1 MRLSFSKPVF
11 MLLACLLVLSG
22 IGFWLVTTPAVF
34 HALRGQEAALSA
46 GFVAD
51 AGRGARLFWVGGC
64 ASCHRSE
71 ASSLAQ
77 ADDLAVLL
85 GGGHRLKTP
94 FGTFVVPNI
103 SPHPQ
108 DGIGA
113 WSFGAFATAMR
124 EGVLPDGRHA
134 FPAFP
139 YTSYQRMNTGDLAD
153 LFAFLQSL
161 PQVQGRQP
169 EHDLAFPFNLRRGV
183 GMWKWLYLD
192 GKGFTPDPARSALW
206 NRGAYLV
213 NGPGHCA
220 ECHSPRDFAGGIVA
234 QRRFAGGPS
243 PEGGAGRVPN
253 LTPHADGLGRWSLE
267 DIEEFLKTGFTP
279 DFDSAGGSMAEV
291 IKNMAHLEDQDR
303 KAMAIY
309 LKDLPP
315 LPKSP

>member
-1 MRLSFSKPVF
+1 MRLSFSKSVF
-11 MLLACLLVLSG
+11 MLVACLMVLG
-22 IGFWLVTTPAVF
+22 GGGFWLITAPSLF
-34 HALRGQEAALSA
+34 HAVRGQDEGLAS
-46 GFVAD
+46 GFIAD
-51 AGRGARLFWVGGC
+51 ARRGERLLWVGGC
-64 ASCHRSE
+64 ASCH
-71 ASSLAQ
+71 ASASQAQ
-77 ADDLAVLL
+77 VDEKTVLL

-94 FGTFVVPNI
+94 FGTFVVPNL
-103 SPHPQ
+103 SPHP
-108 DGIGA
+108 DGIGGWA
-113 WSFGAFATAMR
+113 LADFVRAMR

-139 YTSYQRMNTGDLAD
+139 YTAYQRMSTADLAD

-183 GMWKWLYLD
+183 GLWKWLYLD
-192 GKGFTPDPARSALW
+192 GQGFMPDPTRSDLW

-234 QRRFAGGPS
+234 KRRFAGGPS
-243 PEGGAGRVPN
+243 PDGGTGRVPN
-253 LTPHADGLGRWSLE
+253 LTSHADGLGRWSLE

-291 IKNMAHLEDQDR
+291 IKNMGHLDAQDR
-303 KAMAIY
+303 KAMALY

-315 LPKSP
+315 LPKTP

>member
-1 MRLSFSKPVF
+1 MRLSFSKPVI
-11 MLLACLLVLSG
+11 LLMACLLALG
-22 IGFWLVTTPAVF
+22 GGGFWMMTAPSLF
-34 HALRGQEAALSA
+34 HAVRGQDAELAS
-46 GFVAD
+46 GFTAD
-51 AGRGARLFWVGGC
+51 ARRGERLFWVGGC
-64 ASCHRSE
+64 ASCH
-71 ASSLAQ
+71 ASASPAQ
-77 ADDLAVLL
+77 ADEKTVLL

-94 FGTFVVPNI
+94 FGTFVAPNL
-103 SPHPQ
+103 SPHP
-108 DGIGA
+108 DGIGGWGLA
-113 WSFGAFATAMR
+113 DFVRAMR

-139 YTSYQRMNTGDLAD
+139 YTAYQRMSTGDLAD

-183 GMWKWLYLD
+183 GLWKWLYLD
-192 GKGFTPDPARSALW
+192 GQGFTPDPTRSDLW

-234 QRRFAGGPS
+234 KRRFAGGPS
-243 PEGGAGRVPN
+243 PDGGAGRVSN
-253 LTPHADGLGRWSLE
+253 LTSHADGLGRWSLE

-291 IKNMAHLEDQDR
+291 IKNMGHLDDDDR
-303 KAMAIY
+303 KAMALY

-315 LPKSP
+315 LPKAP